1 MKAMILAAG
10 LGSRLQPITDKL
22 PKPLIDVGGV
32 SLIER
37 LINQFIAFGVSE
49 FVINVSYL
57 GDQIKEALQSI
68 DAISKII
75 FVDEPFPY
83 GTGGALVNAKNFLG
97 KDPFILSTADIIF
110 DLDFHQLPSTIVA
123 AHLVAVKNP
132 EHNKRGDFSM
142 KANSVFITN
151 DGRNDFTYSGI
162 SILNPNIL
170 DTHLSRKYPF
180 DLWNTIL
187 KPLIE
192 KSMVSAHF
200 DDSLWI
206 DVGTEDRLKLARKVL
221 KDEN

>member
-1 MKAMILAAG
+1 
-10 LGSRLQPITDKL
+10 
-22 PKPLIDVGGV
+22 
-32 SLIER
+32 
-37 LINQFIAFGVSE
+37 VSE

-57 GDQIKEALQSI
+57 GDQIKETLQSI
-68 DAISKII
+68 NAISKII

-110 DLDFHQLPSTIVA
+110 DLDFHKLPSTIES

-132 EHNKRGDFSM
+132 EHNQSGDFSM
-142 KANSVFITN
+142 KANSVFIN
-151 DGRNDFTYSGI
+151 EEINDFTYSGV

-170 DTHLSRKYPF
+170 DMHLSRKYPF

-187 KPLIE
+187 KPLIA

-206 DVGTEDRLKLARKVL
+206 DVGTEDRLNLARNVL

>member
-10 LGSRLQPITDKL
+10 LGSRLKPITDNL
-22 PKPLIDVGGV
+22 PKPLIDVGGI

-37 LINQFIAFGVSE
+37 SINQLVSFGVSE
-49 FVINVSYL
+49 LIINVSHL
-57 GDQIKEALQSI
+57 GDQIKESLQSI

-75 FVDEPFPY
+75 FIEEPFPY

-97 KDPFILSTADIIF
+97 NDPFILSTADIIF
-110 DLDFHQLPSTIVA
+110 DLSFHQLPTTVEA

-132 EHNKRGDFSM
+132 EHNQRGDFSM
-142 KANSVFITN
+142 RASTVFIN
-151 DGRNDFTYSGI
+151 DGMNDFTYSGI
-162 SILNPNIL
+162 SVLNPNIL
-170 DTHLSRKYPF
+170 EAHLSRKYPF

-187 KPLIE
+187 KPLIA
-192 KSMVSAHF
+192 KSMVSANF

>member
-10 LGSRLQPITDKL
+10 LGSRLKPITDNL
-22 PKPLIDVGGV
+22 PKPLIDVGGI

-37 LINQFIAFGVSE
+37 SINQLVSFGVSE
-49 FVINVSYL
+49 LIINVSHL
-57 GDQIKEALQSI
+57 GDQIKESLQSI

-75 FVDEPFPY
+75 FIEEPFPY

-97 KDPFILSTADIIF
+97 NDPFILSTADIIF
-110 DLDFHQLPSTIVA
+110 DLSFYQLPTTVEA

-132 EHNKRGDFSM
+132 EHNQRGDFSM
-142 KANSVFITN
+142 KGSSVYIIN
-151 DGRNDFTYSGI
+151 DGKNDFTYSGI
-162 SILNPNIL
+162 SVLNPNIL
-170 DTHLSRKYPF
+170 DAHLSKKYPF

-187 KPLIE
+187 KPLIAE
-192 KSMVSAHF
+192 SRVSAHF

>member
-1 MKAMILAAG
+1 M
-10 LGSRLQPITDKL
+10 
-22 PKPLIDVGGV
+22 
-32 SLIER
+32 
-37 LINQFIAFGVSE
+37 SE

-57 GDQIKEALQSI
+57 GDQIKEALKST

-75 FVDEPFPY
+75 FIDEPFPY

-97 KDPFILSTADIIF
+97 NDPLILSTADIVF
-110 DLDFHQLPSTIVA
+110 DSSFNQLPSTVEA

-132 EHNKRGDFSM
+132 EHNQKGDFSM
-142 KANSVFITN
+142 RTNTVFIN
-151 DGRNDFTYSGI
+151 DGMNDFTYSGI
-162 SILNPNIL
+162 SVLNPNIL
-170 DTHLSRKYPF
+170 EAHLSRKYPF

-187 KPLIE
+187 KPLIA
-192 KSMVSAHF
+192 KSMVSANF

>member
-10 LGSRLQPITDKL
+10 LGSRLQPITNKL
-22 PKPLIDVGGV
+22 PKPLIDVGGI

-37 LINQFIAFGVSE
+37 SINQLISFGVSE
-49 FVINVSYL
+49 IIINVSHL
-57 GDQIKEALQSI
+57 GDQIKESLQSI

-75 FVDEPFPY
+75 FIEEPFPY
-83 GTGGALVNAKNFLG
+83 GTGGALVNAKSFLG
-97 KDPFILSTADIIF
+97 NDPFILLTADIIF
-110 DLDFHQLPSTIVA
+110 DLSFYQLPTTVET

-132 EHNKRGDFSM
+132 EHNQRGDFSM
-142 KANSVFITN
+142 RASAVFIN
-151 DGRNDFTYSGI
+151 DGMNDFTYSGI
-162 SILNPNIL
+162 SVLNPNIL
-170 DTHLSRKYPF
+170 EAHLSRKYPF

-187 KPLIE
+187 KPLIA
-192 KSMVSAHF
+192 KSMVSANF